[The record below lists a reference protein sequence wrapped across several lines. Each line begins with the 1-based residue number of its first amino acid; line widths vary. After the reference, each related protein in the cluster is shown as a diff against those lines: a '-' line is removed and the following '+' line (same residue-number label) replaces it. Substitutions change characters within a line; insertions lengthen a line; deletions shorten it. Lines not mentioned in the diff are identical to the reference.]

1 MDMNDM
7 KMKVVNI
14 SLIVLVLISLLSA
27 CSSSKSAVS
36 QQYVTVQRGNL
47 ELTVSTDGNLEM
59 PMEYDLK
66 FGTAGK
72 VQQILVKEGAYV
84 RRGTLL
90 ALLDPA
96 LQINSIEQ
104 ALFSTQSAQ
113 NNISAVC
120 GGDHLPL
127 NYADLSI
134 ARMAEE
140 AETDM
145 GKASAFFKQ
154 ADYKDAGYWLIMTY
168 FDIRV
173 CEELIKTRPN
183 AASLAGAKSNS
194 IYSSD
199 TDAGSSVPLSPQYQ
213 QVVDYL
219 QQYQQKLIAVSSDF
233 KTGDYEKIATEMDSV
248 AQEVLTASQQAKSTM
263 AVHSR
268 MTYEIADTATSEAFL
283 QSSLRSVQDLQTY
296 LAGED
301 CSAVEAAKQLYT
313 SALNLQVANDVLLT
327 QTRIYEGQSWQDD
340 QNYNLSLQS
349 AEIGLYQAKQKI
361 MQTAIIAPADG
372 AIVAVD
378 LKISNVT
385 SSQNYSSSTAI
396 VLIDTSDVR
405 FTGNVDEVD
414 IMKVKAGQAATI
426 TVDAMANKQF
436 TGKVQF
442 ISPYGTKSGN
452 IVKFNILIELD
463 RTDNVSLRGGLS
475 ATATITTAS
484 ATGALL
490 VPLSVITK
498 TTEGV
503 VVMVLNTKTNLPE
516 VKTITL
522 GVQNSEYAE
531 VLSGLQEG
539 DKVTAY
545 TQTASTTSGTST
557 GGQRRGGMG
566 LIPGL

>member
-84 RRGTLL
+84 RLGTLL

-120 GGDHLPL
+120 GSDHLPL

>member
-7 KMKVVNI
+7 KMKAVNI
-14 SLIVLVLISLLSA
+14 SLIALVLISLLSA

-120 GGDHLPL
+120 GSDHLPL

-194 IYSSD
+194 IYSPD
-199 TDAGSSVPLSPQYQ
+199 MDAGSSVPLSPQYQ

>member
-120 GGDHLPL
+120 GSDHLPL

>member
-1 MDMNDM
+1 
-7 KMKVVNI
+7 MKVKAVNI
-14 SLIVLVLISLLSA
+14 SLIALALISLLSA
-27 CSSSKSAVS
+27 CSSSKAAVS
-36 QQYVTVQRGNL
+36 QQYVTVQRGDL
-47 ELTVSTDGNLEM
+47 ELAVSTDGNLEM

-66 FGTAGK
+66 FGAAGQTQL
-72 VQQILVKEGAYV
+72 VLVKEGDYV
-84 RRGTLL
+84 RRGALL
-90 ALLDPA
+90 AMNDPEQ
-96 LQINSIEQ
+96 QINIIKQ

-113 NNISAVC
+113 SNISAIC
-120 GGDHLPL
+120 GSDHLPL

-134 ARMAEE
+134 ASMAGE

-145 GKASAFFKQ
+145 GKASAYFKQ

-168 FDIRV
+168 FDIEV
-173 CEELIKTRPN
+173 CEDLIKTRPD

-194 IYSSD
+194 IYVPD

-219 QQYQQKLIAVSSDF
+219 QQYRLKLLLTATDF
-233 KTGDYEKIATEMDSV
+233 KTGDYVKLATEMDSV
-248 AQEVLTASQQAKSTM
+248 AQDVLTASSQAKSAM
-263 AVHSR
+263 AAHSR
-268 MTYEIADTATSEAFL
+268 ATYEIADTATSSSFL

-296 LAGED
+296 LAGEN

-313 SALNLQVANDVLLT
+313 GSLNLQVAKDVLLT
-327 QTRIYEGQSWQDD
+327 QTRIYEGMSWKDD
-340 QNYNLSLQS
+340 QDYNLNLQS
-349 AEIGLYQAKQKI
+349 AEISLYKAKQDI
-361 MQTAIIAPADG
+361 MNTVIIAPADG
-372 AIVAVD
+372 AIVAV
-378 LKISNVT
+378 NVT
-385 SSQNYSSSTAI
+385 VSTLTSQKNYSSSTAI

-426 TVDAMANKQF
+426 TVDALANKQF

-463 RTDNVSLRGGLS
+463 RADNVSLRGGLS
-475 ATATITTAS
+475 ATATITLVS
-484 ATGALL
+484 AKDALL

-498 TTEGV
+498 TTNGV
-503 VVMVLNTKTNLPE
+503 IVMVLNTTTNQPE

-531 VLSGLQEG
+531 VLTGLQEG

-566 LIPGL
+566 LPGL